1 MGSKPLWLN
10 GLGSTAKVDKS
21 SKPCYNTYIDSKEHI
36 MDINTFFVFMALIGG
51 PALCIVTILI
61 CGKEDK

>member
-1 MGSKPLWLN
+1 
-10 GLGSTAKVDKS
+10 
-21 SKPCYNTYIDSKEHI
+21 
-36 MDINTFFVFMALIGG
+36 MDFNTFFVFMALVGA

>member
-1 MGSKPLWLN
+1 
-10 GLGSTAKVDKS
+10 
-21 SKPCYNTYIDSKEHI
+21 

-61 CGKEDK
+61 GGKD

>member
-1 MGSKPLWLN
+1 M
-10 GLGSTAKVDKS
+10 A
-21 SKPCYNTYIDSKEHI
+21 
-36 MDINTFFVFMALIGG
+36 INTFFVFMALIGG